1 MPFVTFIIAIV
12 FFLVAAILFVRGLI
26 RLYENNESARGLI
39 SSGFIIGLVG
49 VVICAVT
56 FGFFSL

>member
-1 MPFVTFIIAIV
+1 MQFVTFIIALV
-12 FFLVAAILFVRGLI
+12 FFLVAAILFVRGLV

-39 SSGFIIGLVG
+39 SSGFIVGLVG
-49 VVICAVT
+49 VVIAAVT